1 MQGAMGNAATARALS
16 TSPTASLRTGGAQD
30 GLGNSTVA
38 AFLGLPATERVKNP
52 HSEDDKGLLG
62 RIAGGIRGGL
72 SSAGSFLADQGWA
85 LLRRHAPELEPILR
99 KGVKEWLG
107 EQLAGALHW
116 LLDVLTA
123 PLRAVGGAAD
133 TVNRLFKRL
142 VGWMRAGAAKLV
154 TTACKLI
161 SDGSEQVVRVVDGIE
176 DAEQT
181 GLAELK
187 DLAGQ
192 AGDFLGG
199 LWDKLGEPVAELLG
213 KAGSEAWAR
222 IQQFGQWL
230 WDKTK
235 PIRDAGSMAWNWL
248 KNVIG
253 IGSGPE
259 GRNGVIQWVQ
269 ARAEGVWTWVKSKL
283 GPISTPLKVA
293 GGALLLLSPAGP
305 LLAAGALAYGVVKG
319 ARWLWDNLSDPDSLV
334 RLRHALVDKILP
346 ELRESVGAVKD
357 TINNGVAWLGETL
370 DKVSADLRG
379 LVDQISAPVL
389 APLSDLVSWLSDQ
402 NDKLVRWVDE
412 HVHPLAQLVTL
423 ALQRLHKLGG
433 QLLEVLKKVIIAVV
447 NPFGIVGLVM
457 GAVWLSLPAC
467 MRSAILKFLLRI
479 VQGALRL
486 MPAPTLGPLGAVIR
500 QALIGFV
507 DRALEERSLAQ
518 LEQIANRF
526 ARLATKGSWDFTVG
540 YGLGLV
546 KGVWEGIAGPFLLLK
561 DIVSMIGNAVGWVR
575 DLVLTALTPAG
586 RLLVKEIKSAWETIK
601 TEIRPAI
608 AAFVEGPI
616 DPKRIFTLIS
626 GVMDEI
632 ASTARTAGA
641 TVFDK
646 LMGFLKQPDRKL
658 GESIGYLTG
667 IIVFEVT
674 LTVLTAGGYAAKAV
688 IQRVSRMFT
697 RAMTKV
703 DTLLKEVRGLYP
715 KAKNVLNKVVEFA
728 NKNKSVK
735 RVVDAVKKLF
745 DKLLDLLRLMERGPD
760 KRKPDPVKPHPD
772 RDRKP
777 KDDKDH
783 PEAFTINRE
792 TAVGREGHTIRATV
806 QGRHASILM
815 ASSTFKQLEENFE
828 TLQKV
833 AKLAKQKGWR
843 EWGRDLE
850 TALKKIDTRAHQAT
864 IASRNARSVGQRK
877 KVMRRAL
884 RRLDR
889 MMREMSAQFG
899 IPDLNAKPERHKTE
913 SRGVDRFGRAT
924 WYAGNPVTRWS
935 KEEGS
940 PASIYIPGR
949 HLKQAGDLERGHL
962 LANNLGGEGNLPEN
976 LYPILKVHNTEMR
989 DGPEARAA
997 KFVYEGDDIT
1007 NHIVYTTAIE
1017 QAFDTKDY
1025 QTWLEN
1031 TFANVSPAAAEKL
1044 FDELR
1049 PSRQHIPN
1057 ATVQMAMGNVKRPDP
1072 DLELV
1077 RKGLVYY
1084 FLRADIVIEIKAT
1097 PGPLNSAKIPT
1108 GDRITNKIP
1117 PP

>member
-16 TSPTASLRTGGAQD
+16 TSPTTSLRTGGAQD
-30 GLGNSTVA
+30 GLGNATVA
-38 AFLGLPATERVKNP
+38 AMLGAPATERAKNP
-52 HSEDDKGLLG
+52 HDEDRPGLLD
-62 RIAGGIRGGL
+62 RIGGGIRGGL
-72 SSAGSFLADQGWA
+72 SSVGSFVTDQGWA

-123 PLRAVGGAAD
+123 PLRAVGGVAD
-133 TVNRLFKRL
+133 TLNRLFKRL
-142 VGWMRAGAAKLV
+142 VGWMRTGAAKLV

-161 SDGSEQVVRVVDGIE
+161 SDGSEQVVKVVDGIE
-176 DAEQT
+176 DAEKT

-187 DLAGQ
+187 DVAGQ

-199 LWDKLGEPVAELLG
+199 LWDKLGEPVADLLG
-213 KAGSEAWAR
+213 RAGSEAWAR

-248 KNVIG
+248 KDIIG
-253 IGSGPE
+253 VGSGPE
-259 GRNGVIQWVQ
+259 GRNGIIQWVQ

-283 GPISTPLKVA
+283 GPIPTPLKVA

-334 RLRHALVDKILP
+334 RMRDTLVKEILP
-346 ELRESVGAVKD
+346 ELRSSVGAVKD

-379 LVDQISAPVL
+379 LADKISAPVL

-402 NDKLVRWVDE
+402 NDKLIRWVDE
-412 HVHPLAQLVTL
+412 HVHPLARLVTA

-433 QLLEVLKKVIIAVV
+433 QLLEVLKQVITVV
-447 NPFGIVGLVM
+447 ANPFGIVGLIE

-486 MPAPTLGPLGAVIR
+486 MPSTALGPLGTVLREAM
-500 QALIGFV
+500 IGFV
-507 DRALEERSLAQ
+507 DRALEEQNLAE
-518 LEQIANRF
+518 LERVANRF
-526 ARLATKGSWDFTVG
+526 ARLATKGSWDFTLG
-540 YGLGLV
+540 YGLGLI

-561 DIVSMIGNAVGWVR
+561 DIVSLIGNAVGWVR
-575 DLVLTALTPAG
+575 DLVQTALTPAG
-586 RLLVKEIKSAWETIK
+586 RRLVKEIKSAWETIK

-608 AAFVEGPI
+608 AAFFEGPI

-632 ASTARTAGA
+632 ASAARTAGA
-641 TVFDK
+641 KVFDK
-646 LMGFLKQPDRKL
+646 LMGLLHQPDRKL
-658 GESIGYLTG
+658 GESIGFITG

-697 RAMTKV
+697 KAMTKF

-728 NKNKSVK
+728 NKNKSVR
-735 RVVDAVKKLF
+735 RVVDAAKKLF

-760 KRKPDPVKPHPD
+760 KRKPHPD

-777 KDDKDH
+777 KDDKDQ
-783 PEAFTINRE
+783 PDAFTIDRR
-792 TAVGREGHTIRATV
+792 TAVGREGHTIRARV
-806 QGRHASILM
+806 RGRHASILM
-815 ASSTFKQLEENFE
+815 ASGTFKQIEENFE

-850 TALKKIDTRAHQAT
+850 TALAKIDTRAHQAT

-889 MMREMSAQFG
+889 MMRELSAQFG
-899 IPDLNAKPERHKTE
+899 IPDLNAKPERHNTE
-913 SRGVDRFGRAT
+913 SRSVDRFGRAT

-962 LANNLGGEGNLPEN
+962 LANNLGGKGNLPEN

-1007 NHIVYTTAIE
+1007 NRIVYTTAIE
-1017 QAFDTKDY
+1017 QAFEAKDY

-1031 TFANVSPAAAEKL
+1031 TFANVSPTAAVKL

-1049 PSRQHIPN
+1049 PNRQHIPN
-1057 ATVQMAMGNVKRPDP
+1057 ATVQMAMGNVKRPEP

-1084 FLRADIVIEIKAT
+1084 FLRADIVIEIRST
-1097 PGPLNSAKIPT
+1097 PGPLNTARIPT